1 MLGDENNLRDKR
13 SQVGLA
19 IKDTTQPSISY
30 TKTNKLVT
38 ALFMVT
44 DIMDKAE
51 PLRNTLRTLGSQI
64 ISDMHTGQSGI
75 QSEPSR
81 TTTRIYEV
89 LSFLDIAS
97 SVNMISDMNATIL
110 KNEFLKL
117 LESVK
122 EYRKVKSVWV
132 EEFLEN
138 VDPDDKNN
146 DQQKYSELITV
157 RHDPSRTPTRLG
169 VQKASTLMS
178 ALKGVNT
185 SKMSDRKTTISQ
197 HSLPSFDVLKKHRR
211 ADIISALNMSE
222 GGLTLTDIKNK
233 AKGQKDILSALASC
247 GEKTLQREL
256 VTMVRD
262 GVLKKEGEKRW
273 SRYSIN

>member
-13 SQVGLA
+13 SQVGLS

-44 DIMDKAE
+44 DIMDKTE

-64 ISDMHTGQSGI
+64 ISDIHSD
-75 QSEPSR
+75 PSKA
-81 TTTRIYEV
+81 TAKIGEI

-97 SVNMISDMNATIL
+97 SVNMVSDMNASIL

-122 EYRKVKSVWV
+122 EYRKIKSIWL
-132 EEFLEN
+132 EEFLETADTDN
-138 VDPDDKNN
+138 QND
-146 DQQKYSELITV
+146 DQQKYSELITR
-157 RHDPSRTPTRLG
+157 RHIPSSRTSTRLG
-169 VQKASTLMS
+169 VQKANTLMS
-178 ALKGVNT
+178 AINNIK
-185 SKMSDRKTTISQ
+185 DIRKSPAPYEAEGFR
-197 HSLPSFDVLKKHRR
+197 LGFDVLKKHRR
-211 ADIISALNMSE
+211 ADIITVLNTA
-222 GGLTLTDIKNK
+222 GIGLTITEIKDK
-233 AKGQKDILSALASC
+233 SKGQKDVLSALASC

-256 VTMVRD
+256 VAMVRD

-273 SRYSIN
+273 SRYSIK

>member
-1 MLGDENNLRDKR
+1 MLGNENNLKDTR
-13 SQVGLA
+13 SQVGLS
-19 IKDTTQPSISY
+19 ITDTTQPSISY

-44 DIMDKAE
+44 DIMDNAE

-64 ISDMHTGQSGI
+64 ISDIHSD
-75 QSEPSR
+75 PSKA
-81 TTTRIYEV
+81 TAKIAEI

-97 SVNMISDMNATIL
+97 SVKMISDMNANVL

-117 LESVK
+117 VESIK
-122 EYRKVKSVWV
+122 EYRKVKSVWL
-132 EEFLEN
+132 EDFLETA
-138 VDPDDKNN
+138 DPDD
-146 DQQKYSELITV
+146 DRKYSELITV

-178 ALKGVNT
+178 ALKGVNPN
-185 SKMSDRKTTISQ
+185 KMSDRKNTTSQ
-197 HSLPSFDVLKKHRR
+197 NSMPNFDVLKKHRR
-211 ADIISALNMSE
+211 ADIVTILNMN
-222 GGLTLTDIKNK
+222 GGGMTITDIKDRS
-233 AKGQKDILSALASC
+233 KGQPEKFSALVTC

-256 VTMVRD
+256 VAMVRD

-273 SRYSIN
+273 SRYSIL